1 MASLPIFNVTLHRLP
16 PNYSAGAVGVLADA
30 VANNDGCSDVDKTC
44 APPVSTAV
52 SHCSQAGL
60 QGQHKAM
67 KTTWGSA
74 TWFSGP
80 ISNPC
85 TLRLLTGVTAPSGHP
100 PCSNAA
106 HNIQCNLI
114 LVSSKRMP
122 NHGLDFKLQP
132 GQVVLSPVQWA
143 RKPLRCLAVLRWG
156 QCGA

>member
-1 MASLPIFNVTLHRLP
+1 MCGGGAGRWVLFLASLPIFNVTLHRLP

-85 TLRLLTGVTAPSGHP
+85 TLRLLTGITAPSGHP
-100 PCSNAA
+100 PCSNAT

-132 GQVVLSPVQWA
+132 GQVVLSPVYA
-143 RKPLRCLAVLRWG
+143 
-156 QCGA
+156 